1 MIQTNG
7 ENFYQILRWCPG
19 EILQIW
25 SSWHETTLLNFDGKI
40 NCVVIPPVLKN
51 NFLKL
56 SQSVFCERK
65 HHEIYHKMLAVKLE
79 TTNIP
84 AKPPTK
90 QSNQAQTSQTTH
102 KPPTNQPN
110 YPQTSHKHT
119 IMSRKSVFL
128 CYQKLQRQCKICA
141 KFAS

>member
-1 MIQTNG
+1 
-7 ENFYQILRWCPG
+7 
-19 EILQIW
+19 
-25 SSWHETTLLNFDGKI
+25 
-40 NCVVIPPVLKN
+40 
-51 NFLKL
+51 
-56 SQSVFCERK
+56 
-65 HHEIYHKMLAVKLE
+65 MLAVKLE

-119 IMSRKSVFL
+119 IMSRKSVFYVTKNFSDSAKYVL
-128 CYQKLQRQCKICA
+128 SLQINSKLTC
-141 KFAS
+141 SSDGES